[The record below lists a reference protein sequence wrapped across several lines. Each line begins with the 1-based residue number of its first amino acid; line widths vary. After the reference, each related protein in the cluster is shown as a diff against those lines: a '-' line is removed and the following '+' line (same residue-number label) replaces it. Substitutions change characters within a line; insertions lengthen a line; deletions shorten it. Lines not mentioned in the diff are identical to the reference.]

1 MAFIDKINM
10 TDIQA
15 PETKSLTTKRK
26 KFRYFDSYISK
37 VLKEVSAESGIT
49 NNAKQQLNSVLIM
62 FSKTI
67 ANNSLDL
74 TELSGKKTLSEKEVA
89 CAVQILLTGDL
100 ERHAIEQGDKAV
112 KSYNTNN
119 EEKGT
124 SRQSRAGILFPPSV
138 TEKFL
143 RKFDKSSM
151 MVTNKSPIFMAAVLE
166 YLCMEILDQAVNQS
180 KTHNRVRLTVKD
192 IELAVRSDPELN
204 LLFNKNQ
211 IHFVGG
217 SNVPYIH
224 PVLLHRKTTTKRK
237 KKEVTEG
244 ETDPNAKKTHRFKPG
259 TVSLREIKKYQKQG
273 NRLVFAKNPFEKF
286 VRAILNEHKEG
297 IKVSKHV
304 FTILQYIIEEYL
316 LKLLKQ
322 SNLAAIHTGRVKLMP
337 MDIDFVRSLTDI
349 SYRSSPLNNSDYL
362 ETLKATVGK
371 TSEDEAS
378 EEVEEDELEE
388 EEEEEAPAPTPVKE
402 TKAKKSASTK
412 SKAKATETKKKTSGS
427 KKKASGG
434 KKKATEGKKKS
445 GGGKKK
451 AASKK

>member
-10 TDIQA
+10 TDTQA
-15 PETKSLTTKRK
+15 PETKTLTTKRK

-180 KTHNRVRLTVKD
+180 KTNNRVRLTVKD

-237 KKEVTEG
+237 KKDAATEG

-286 VRAILNEHKEG
+286 VRSILNEHKEG

-316 LKLLKQ
+316 LQLLKQ

-349 SYRSSPLNNSDYL
+349 SYTSSPLNNSDYL
-362 ETLKATVGK
+362 ETLKATVEK
-371 TSEDEAS
+371 ASEDEAS
-378 EEVEEDELEE
+378 EELEEDELEE
-388 EEEEEAPAPTPVKE
+388 EEEETPPPAPVKE
-402 TKAKKSASTK
+402 TKPKKSTSTK
-412 SKAKATETKKKTSGS
+412 SKAKPTETKKKTAGS

-434 KKKATEGKKKS
+434 KKKAAGGKKKS

>member
-10 TDIQA
+10 TDTQA
-15 PETKSLTTKRK
+15 PENKSLMTKKK

-67 ANNSLDL
+67 ANNSLEL

-89 CAVQILLTGDL
+89 CAVQILLSGDL
-100 ERHAIEQGDKAV
+100 KTHAIEQGENAV
-112 KSYNTNN
+112 KKYLDNN

-166 YLCMEILDQAVNQS
+166 YLCMEVLDQAVNQS
-180 KTHNRVRLTVKD
+180 KTNNRIRLTVKD

-204 LLFNKNQ
+204 LLFNRNQ

-237 KKEVTEG
+237 KKDPTVEG
-244 ETDPNAKKTHRFKPG
+244 ETDPNAKKAHRFKPG

-273 NRLVFAKNPFEKF
+273 NKLVFAKNPFEKF
-286 VRAILNEHKEG
+286 VRSILNEHKEG

-316 LKLLKQ
+316 LNLLKQ

-337 MDIDFVRSLTDI
+337 MDIDFVRSLTDLN
-349 SYRSSPLNNSDYL
+349 YTSSPLHNSDYL
-362 ETLKATVGK
+362 DTLKAQ
-371 TSEDEAS
+371 
-378 EEVEEDELEE
+378 VEESKEEEEEEEELEE
-388 EEEEEAPAPTPVKE
+388 EEEEETPEPPAP
-402 TKAKKSASTK
+402 KK
-412 SKAKATETKKKTSGS
+412 ETKKKAAPKKET
-427 KKKASGG
+427 KKAAP
-434 KKKATEGKKKS
+434 KKDT
-445 GGGKKK
+445 KKK
-451 AASKK
+451 AAPKKSNKKKTGKKK

>member
-1 MAFIDKINM
+1 MGFIDKINM
-10 TDIQA
+10 TDTQA
-15 PETKSLTTKRK
+15 PENKTLMTKKK

-67 ANNSLDL
+67 ANNSLEL
-74 TELSGKKTLSEKEVA
+74 TELSGKKTLSEKEVS
-89 CAVQILLTGDL
+89 CAVQILLSGDL
-100 ERHAIEQGDKAV
+100 KAHAIEQGENAIK
-112 KSYNTNN
+112 KYLENN

-166 YLCMEILDQAVNQS
+166 YLCMEVLDQAVNQS
-180 KTHNRVRLTVKD
+180 KTNNRIRLTVKD

-237 KKEVTEG
+237 KKDATEG
-244 ETDPNAKKTHRFKPG
+244 ETDPNAKKAHRFKPG

-286 VRAILNEHKEG
+286 VRSILNEHKEG

-316 LKLLKQ
+316 LNLLKQ

-349 SYRSSPLNNSDYL
+349 SYTSSPLHNNDYL
-362 ETLKATVGK
+362 DTLKAQ
-371 TSEDEAS
+371 
-378 EEVEEDELEE
+378 VEESKEEEEESKEEEEELEE
-388 EEEEEAPAPTPVKE
+388 EEEAPEPPPKP
-402 TKAKKSASTK
+402 
-412 SKAKATETKKKTSGS
+412 TKKKAPAKKES
-427 KKKASGG
+427 KKKAPAKKESKKKAPAKKESKKKAPAKKSNKKKGG
-434 KKKATEGKKKS
+434 KK
-445 GGGKKK
+445 
-451 AASKK
+451 